1 MPPVP
6 SALRHRKYARWFTA
20 ERRAE
25 PWFGLL
31 WLYLAAALLT
41 ALEIFTSTDPSIV
54 HGPLEVVAGLSAV
67 IAVGLLRFGHGA
79 RIEVIGALVMVGG
92 VLTSVEIH
100 YSGGVPNAA
109 SLFYFWGVLYAF
121 YVFSRRHALL
131 QIALIAAQYAVVINL
146 QPPPFSAVTH
156 WATTIAAMLGAGLF
170 VGTLKDRLDGRIE
183 RLVDDARTDPLTGLL
198 NRRGLDQA
206 VSAQLEQARLN
217 DLPLSILIADLDH
230 FKRVNDLH
238 GHAAGD
244 EALRRFAAIIDGN
257 RRHYDTVARHGGEEF
272 TLVLPATDLTS
283 ALEVAG
289 RLRETVERQL
299 MGGLPRM
306 TVSFGVATFPDHG
319 STVEDLMRR
328 ADEALYLAKSRGR
341 NRVVGV
347 ADTALAA
354 APAAVPA
361 A

>member
-1 MPPVP
+1 MPPLP
-6 SALRHRKYARWFTA
+6 NHLRDRLRALFAT
-20 ERRAE
+20 ERRAA

-31 WLYLAAALLT
+31 WLYVAAVVLIG
-41 ALEIFTSTDPSIV
+41 LEIATANDPTVRIA
-54 HGPLEVVAGLSAV
+54 PLVAICAVSAV
-67 IAVGLLRFGHGA
+67 AAVVLLCAGPRAGTT
-79 RIEVIGALVMVGG
+79 VISLFVVLGG
-92 VLTSVEIH
+92 VLTSFEIH

-121 YVFSRRHALL
+121 YVFSRSHALA
-131 QIALIAAQYAVVINL
+131 QIALVAVQYAVVIAL

-170 VGTLKDRLDGRIE
+170 VGNLKDRLDGRIE

-206 VSAQLEQARLN
+206 IGAQLEHARFHQ
-217 DLPLSILIADLDH
+217 LPLSILIADLDH
-230 FKRVNDLH
+230 FKRLNDRH

-244 EALRRFAAIIDGN
+244 AALRRFAEIIDQN

-272 TLVLPATDLTS
+272 TLVLPGTGLDH

-289 RLRETVERQL
+289 RLRATVERQL
-299 MGGLPRM
+299 KTGSPQV

-319 STVEDLMRR
+319 ATVDELMRR
-328 ADEALYLAKSRGR
+328 ADEALYLAKARGR

-347 ADTALAA
+347 GEVVAA
-354 APAAVPA
+354 APVAA
-361 A
+361 

>member
-6 SALRHRKYARWFTA
+6 SAPRPRTYTRWFTA
-20 ERRAE
+20 ERRSE

-31 WLYLAAALLT
+31 WLYLAASVLT
-41 ALEIFTSTDPSIV
+41 ALEIVTADPSV
-54 HGPLEVVAGLSAV
+54 TRGPLEVVCGLCAV
-67 IAVGLLRFGHGA
+67 IALGLLRFGHGA
-79 RIEVIGALVMVGG
+79 RLEAISALVLVGG
-92 VLTSVEIH
+92 VLTTVEIH

-121 YVFSRRHALL
+121 YVFSRPRALAH
-131 QIALIAAQYAVVINL
+131 IALIAVQYAVVISL
-146 QPPPFSAVTH
+146 RPPPFSAVTH

-170 VGTLKDRLDGRIE
+170 VGSLKDRLDGRIE

-198 NRRGLDQA
+198 NRRGLDHA
-206 VSAQLEQARLN
+206 VTAQLEQARLN

-244 EALRRFAAIIDGN
+244 EALRRFAAIIDEN

-272 TLVLPATDLTS
+272 MLVLPGTDLPR

-299 MGGLPRM
+299 MGGLPQM

-319 STVEDLMRR
+319 ATVEELMQR

-347 ADTALAA
+347 TDAELAT
-354 APAAVPA
+354 PAATA
-361 A
+361 